1 MNYTVDTIKETMK
14 TAPIW
19 HIIFIKKNGE
29 KREMNASR
37 DFQFL
42 TEYSEE
48 LGFETPTHAASYNA
62 ADYGL
67 VRVWDCDELGWRSIV
82 AASVID
88 IQSIDAEES
97 DT

>member
-1 MNYTVDTIKETMK
+1 MNHTVDTIKETMK

-19 HIIFIKKNGE
+19 HITFIKKNGE

-48 LGFETPTHAASYNA
+48 LGYETPTHAASYNA
-62 ADYGL
+62 ADKGL